1 LFTNKTQS
9 LYKFTECWWS
19 FLVSQPIKPTATI
32 QLCLWLTEGQL
43 FYLSIPISPP
53 MKLDSHYTMF
63 TKMLV
68 VFSKCSGFTAN
79 KTNKT
84 VVIQLC
90 QWLTGL
96 VFTEHFYFI
105 TNKTDNYYTSLP
117 RWWWFSPG
125 IPVSQPIKQPVT
137 I

>member
-1 LFTNKTQS
+1 MLMVIS
-9 LYKFTECWWS
+9 R

-43 FYLSIPISPP
+43 FYPSILISPP

-68 VFSKCSGFTAN
+68 VFSKLVSQPI
-79 KTNKT
+79 KR
-84 VVIQLC
+84 VIIQLC

-96 VFTEHFYFI
+96 VFTEHSYFI